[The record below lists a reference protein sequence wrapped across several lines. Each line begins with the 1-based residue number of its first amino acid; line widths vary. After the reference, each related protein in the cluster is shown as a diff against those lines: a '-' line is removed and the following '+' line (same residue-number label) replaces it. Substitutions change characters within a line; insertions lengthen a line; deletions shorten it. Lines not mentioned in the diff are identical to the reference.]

1 MRPSLALSV
10 GAVAATAL
18 GIPLALLPAQM
29 LSAFGLAAPT
39 EALILSRDAGVLLI
53 GLGII
58 DWMARNAVGA
68 PLRGLLWGNV
78 AIRVGEIVNNGWAI
92 ATGTIPSSAAAGL
105 IVPVALII
113 IFALALRRPESRA
126 SRAGRPRPASP
137 SPSDSP

>member
-58 DWMARNAVGA
+58 DWMARNAIGA

-92 ATGTIPSSAAAGL
+92 ATGMIPSSAAAGL
-105 IVPVALII
+105 ILPVALIV
-113 IFALALRRPESRA
+113 IFLLALRRPESKGDGVATVPR
-126 SRAGRPRPASP
+126 RP
-137 SPSDSP
+137 

>member
-92 ATGTIPSSAAAGL
+92 ATGMIPSTAVAGL
-105 IVPVALII
+105 IVPVALIV
-113 IFALALRRPESRA
+113 IFLLALRRPESK
-126 SRAGRPRPASP
+126 G
-137 SPSDSP
+137 